1 MKTRIHKILA
11 DHGIG
16 SRRGIESLI
25 KQRKVKVNG
34 KLATLGQLVSEH
46 DIFEVEGRTVR
57 LSKKDPSKKRILMY
71 NKKVGEIS
79 SRNDPD
85 HKKTIFDSLPKLKS
99 GRWVSVGRLDI
110 NINTSG
116 LILFT
121 NDGSLANQLMHP
133 SSNIEREYI
142 ARVHGQVTDQILNN
156 LMKGVKLEDGFAK
169 FTDVQGGRK
178 GNTNQW
184 FAMVIMEGRT
194 REVRRLW
201 ESQGLEISRLK
212 RVRYGSLF
220 LPASLKQG
228 AFKELSKSEISA
240 LEHQVTDH

>member
-1 MKTRIHKILA
+1 
-11 DHGIG
+11 
-16 SRRGIESLI
+16 
-25 KQRKVKVNG
+25 
-34 KLATLGQLVSEH
+34 
-46 DIFEVEGRTVR
+46 
-57 LSKKDPSKKRILMY
+57 MY

-85 HKKTIFDSLPKLKS
+85 HKKTIFDSLPKLRS

-110 NINTSG
+110 YTSG

-142 ARVHGQVTDQILNN
+142 ARVHGNVTDEILNN
-156 LMKGVKLEDGFAK
+156 LIEGVKLDDGFAK

-212 RVRYGSLF
+212 RVRYGNVF
-220 LPASLKQG
+220 LPANLKQG
-228 AFKELSKSEISA
+228 AYKELSKSEVNA
-240 LEHQVTDH
+240 LEHQ

>member
-1 MKTRIHKILA
+1 MKIRIHKVLA

-25 KQRKVKVNG
+25 RQKKILVNG
-34 KLATLGQLVSEH
+34 HLASIGQLVS
-46 DIFEVEGRTVR
+46 DKDVFEVEGRMVR
-57 LSKKDPSKKRILMY
+57 LSKKDPTNKRILMY

-79 SRNDPD
+79 SRKDPD
-85 HKKTIFDSLPKLKS
+85 HKKTIFDTLPKLKS
-99 GRWVSVGRLDI
+99 GRWVSVGRLD
-110 NINTSG
+110 INTSG

-133 SSNIEREYI
+133 SFNIEREYV
-142 ARVHGQVTDQILNN
+142 ARVHGKVTDEILQN
-156 LMKGVKLEDGFAK
+156 LTNGVKLEDGFAK

-212 RVRYGSLF
+212 RVRYGNLF
-220 LPASLKQG
+220 LPATLRQG
-228 AFKELSKSEISA
+228 AFKELTKGEINA
-240 LEHQVTDH
+240 LERQ

>member
-1 MKTRIHKILA
+1 LKTRIHKVLA
-11 DHGIG
+11 DHGVG

-25 KQRKVKVNG
+25 RQKKVLVNG
-34 KLATLGQLVSEH
+34 SLATIGQLVSER
-46 DIFEVEGRTVR
+46 DIFQVEGKTIK
-57 LSKKDPSKKRILMY
+57 LSKKDPTQKRILMY

-85 HKKTIFDSLPKLKS
+85 HKNTIFDSLPRLRS
-99 GRWVSVGRLDI
+99 GRWVSIGRLD
-110 NINTSG
+110 INTSG

-121 NDGSLANQLMHP
+121 NDGALANKLMHP
-133 SSNIEREYI
+133 SSNIEREYV
-142 ARVHGQVTDQILNN
+142 ARVHGNVTDNIIEN
-156 LMKGVKLEDGFAK
+156 LVEGVDLEDGFAK

-212 RVRYGSLF
+212 RVRYGNLF
-220 LPASLKQG
+220 LPAHLKQG
-228 AFKELSKSEISA
+228 AFKELTKGEVNA
-240 LEHQVTDH
+240 LERL

>member
-1 MKTRIHKILA
+1 MKIRIHKILA

-25 KQRKVKVNG
+25 KQRKVLVNG
-34 KLATLGQLVSEH
+34 QIATIGQLVSEN
-46 DIFEVEGRTVR
+46 DIFEVDGRSVR
-57 LSKKDPSKKRILMY
+57 LSKKDPSKKRVLMY

-99 GRWVSVGRLDI
+99 GRWVSVGRLD
-110 NINTSG
+110 INTSG

-156 LMKGVKLEDGFAK
+156 LTKGVKLEDGFAK

-212 RVRYGSLF
+212 RVRYGNLF
-220 LPASLKQG
+220 LPANLKQG
-228 AFKELSKSEISA
+228 SFKELSKSEISS
-240 LEHQVTDH
+240 LERQSSDH

>member
-34 KLATLGQLVSEH
+34 ELATLGQLVSEH

-99 GRWVSVGRLDI
+99 GRWVSIGRLD
-110 NINTSG
+110 INTSG

-228 AFKELSKSEISA
+228 TFKELSKSEISA

>member
-11 DHGIG
+11 DHGVG

-25 KQRKVKVNG
+25 RQKKVLVNG
-34 KLATLGQLVSEH
+34 SLATIGQLVTEK
-46 DIFEVEGRTVR
+46 DIFQVEGKTIK
-57 LSKKDPSKKRILMY
+57 LSKKDPTKKRILMY

-85 HKKTIFDSLPKLKS
+85 HKNTIFDSLPKLRS
-99 GRWVSVGRLDI
+99 GRWVSIGRLD
-110 NINTSG
+110 INTSG

-121 NDGSLANQLMHP
+121 NDGALANKLMHP
-133 SSNIEREYI
+133 SSNIEREYV
-142 ARVHGQVTDQILNN
+142 ARVHGNVTENIISN
-156 LMKGVKLEDGFAK
+156 LVEGVDLEDGYAK
-169 FTDVQGGRK
+169 FTDVQEGRK

-212 RVRYGSLF
+212 RVRYGNLF
-220 LPASLKQG
+220 LPAQLKQG
-228 AFKELSKSEISA
+228 AFKELTKGEVNA
-240 LEHQVTDH
+240 LERL

>member
-1 MKTRIHKILA
+1 MKIRIHKVLA

-25 KQRKVKVNG
+25 RQKKILVNG
-34 KLATLGQLVSEH
+34 HLASIGQLVS
-46 DIFEVEGRTVR
+46 DKDVFEVEGRMVR
-57 LSKKDPSKKRILMY
+57 LSKKDPTNKRILMY

-79 SRNDPD
+79 SRKDPD
-85 HKKTIFDSLPKLKS
+85 HKKTIFDRLPKLKS
-99 GRWVSVGRLDI
+99 GRWVSVGRLD
-110 NINTSG
+110 INTSG

-133 SSNIEREYI
+133 SFNIEREYV
-142 ARVHGQVTDQILNN
+142 ARVHGKVTDEILQN
-156 LMKGVKLEDGFAK
+156 LTNGVKLEDGFAK

-212 RVRYGSLF
+212 RVRYGNLF
-220 LPASLKQG
+220 LPATLRQG
-228 AFKELSKSEISA
+228 AFKELTKGEINA
-240 LEHQVTDH
+240 LERQ

>member
-34 KLATLGQLVSEH
+34 ELATLGQIVSEH

-57 LSKKDPSKKRILMY
+57 LSRKDPSKKRILMY

-99 GRWVSVGRLDI
+99 GRWVSVGRLD
-110 NINTSG
+110 INTSG

>member
-11 DHGIG
+11 DHGVG

-25 KQRKVKVNG
+25 RQKKVLVNG
-34 KLATLGQLVSEH
+34 SLATIGQLVTEK
-46 DIFEVEGRTVR
+46 DIFQVEGKTIK
-57 LSKKDPSKKRILMY
+57 LSKKDPTKKRILMY

-85 HKKTIFDSLPKLKS
+85 HKNTIFDSLPKLRS
-99 GRWVSVGRLDI
+99 GRWVSIGRLD
-110 NINTSG
+110 INTSG

-121 NDGSLANQLMHP
+121 NDGALANKLMHP
-133 SSNIEREYI
+133 SSNIEREYV
-142 ARVHGQVTDQILNN
+142 ARVHGNVSENIIAN
-156 LMKGVKLEDGFAK
+156 LVEGVDLEDGYAK
-169 FTDVQGGRK
+169 FTDVQEGRK

-212 RVRYGSLF
+212 RVRYGNLF
-220 LPASLKQG
+220 LPAQLKQG
-228 AFKELSKSEISA
+228 AFKELTKGEVNA
-240 LEHQVTDH
+240 LERL

>member
-1 MKTRIHKILA
+1 MKTRIHKVLA

-25 KQRKVKVNG
+25 RQKKVLVNG
-34 KLATLGQLVSEH
+34 QLASIGQLVSEQ

-57 LSKKDPSKKRILMY
+57 LSKKDPTKRRILMY

-85 HKKTIFDSLPKLKS
+85 HKKTIFDSLPKLRS
-99 GRWVSVGRLDI
+99 GRWVSVGRLD
-110 NINTSG
+110 INTSG

-142 ARVHGQVTDQILNN
+142 ARVHGNVTDEILNN
-156 LMKGVKLEDGFAK
+156 LIEGVKLDDGFAK

-212 RVRYGSLF
+212 RVRYGNVF
-220 LPASLKQG
+220 LPANLKQG
-228 AFKELSKSEISA
+228 AYKELSKSEVNV
-240 LEHQVTDH
+240 LEHQ

>member
-1 MKTRIHKILA
+1 MKVRIHKVLA

-25 KQRKVKVNG
+25 RQKKILVNG
-34 KLATLGQLVSEH
+34 QLASIGQLVS
-46 DIFEVEGRTVR
+46 DKDVFEVEGRMVR
-57 LSKKDPSKKRILMY
+57 LSKKDPTNKRILMY

-79 SRNDPD
+79 SRKDPD
-85 HKKTIFDSLPKLKS
+85 HKKTIFDTLPKLKS

-110 NINTSG
+110 NTSG

-121 NDGSLANQLMHP
+121 NDGSLANQMMHP
-133 SSNIEREYI
+133 SSNIEREYV
-142 ARVHGQVTDQILNN
+142 ARVHGKVTDEILQN
-156 LMKGVKLEDGFAK
+156 LTNGVKLEDGFAK

-212 RVRYGSLF
+212 RVRYGNLF
-220 LPASLKQG
+220 LPATLRQG
-228 AFKELSKSEISA
+228 AFKELTKGEINA
-240 LEHQVTDH
+240 LERQ

>member
-11 DHGIG
+11 DRGIG

-34 KLATLGQLVSEH
+34 ELATLGQLVSEH

-99 GRWVSVGRLDI
+99 GRWVSVGRLD
-110 NINTSG
+110 INTSG

>member
-34 KLATLGQLVSEH
+34 ELATLGQLVSEH
-46 DIFEVEGRTVR
+46 DNFEVEGRTVR

-99 GRWVSVGRLDI
+99 GRWVSVGRLV
-110 NINTSG
+110 INTSG

>member
-34 KLATLGQLVSEH
+34 ELATLGQLVSEH

-110 NINTSG
+110 NTSG

-121 NDGSLANQLMHP
+121 NDGSLASQLMHP

>member
-1 MKTRIHKILA
+1 LA

-16 SRRGIESLI
+16 SRRSIESLI
-25 KQRKVKVNG
+25 RQKKVLVNG
-34 KLATLGQLVSEH
+34 QLATIGQLVSEQ

-57 LSKKDPSKKRILMY
+57 LSKKDPTKRRILMY

-85 HKKTIFDSLPKLKS
+85 HKKTIFDSLPKLRS
-99 GRWVSVGRLDI
+99 GRWVSVGRLD
-110 NINTSG
+110 INTSG

-142 ARVHGQVTDQILNN
+142 ARVHGNVTDEILNN
-156 LMKGVKLEDGFAK
+156 LIKGVKLDDGFAK

-212 RVRYGSLF
+212 RVRYGTLF

-228 AFKELSKSEISA
+228 AYKELSKSEINA
-240 LEHQVTDH
+240 LERQ

>member
-34 KLATLGQLVSEH
+34 ELATLGQLVSEH

-110 NINTSG
+110 NTSG

-142 ARVHGQVTDQILNN
+142 ARVHGHVTDQILNN

>member
-34 KLATLGQLVSEH
+34 ELAALGQLVSEH

-99 GRWVSVGRLDI
+99 GRWVSVGRLD
-110 NINTSG
+110 INTSG

-194 REVRRLW
+194 REIRRLW

-240 LEHQVTDH
+240 HEHQVTDH

>member
-1 MKTRIHKILA
+1 MKIRIHKILA

-25 KQRKVKVNG
+25 RQKKILVNG
-34 KLATLGQLVSEH
+34 QLAIIGQLVSEK
-46 DIFEVEGRTVR
+46 DTFEIEGRSIK
-57 LSKKDPSKKRILMY
+57 LLKKDPTKRRVLMY

-85 HKKTIFDSLPKLKS
+85 HKKTIFDSLPKLRS

-110 NINTSG
+110 NTSG
-116 LILFT
+116 LILFS
-121 NDGSLANQLMHP
+121 NDGSFANNLMHP
-133 SSNIEREYI
+133 SSNIEREYV
-142 ARVHGQVTDQILNN
+142 ARVHGHVSEKIVNN
-156 LMKGVKLEDGFAK
+156 LIKGVKLEDGFAK
-169 FTDVQGGRK
+169 FSDVQGGRK

-184 FAMVIMEGRT
+184 FAMVIMEGRS

-212 RVRYGSLF
+212 RVRYGNLF
-220 LPASLKQG
+220 LPATLKQG
-228 AFKELSKSEISA
+228 AFKELTKSEISA
-240 LEHQVTDH
+240 LERQSIDH

>member
-34 KLATLGQLVSEH
+34 ELATLGQIVSEH

-57 LSKKDPSKKRILMY
+57 LSRKDPSKKRILMY

-99 GRWVSVGRLDI
+99 GRWVSVGRLD
-110 NINTSG
+110 INTSG

-240 LEHQVTDH
+240 LERQVTDH

>member
-34 KLATLGQLVSEH
+34 ELATLGQLVSEH

-57 LSKKDPSKKRILMY
+57 LSKKDPSKKRILIY

-99 GRWVSVGRLDI
+99 GRWVSVGRLD
-110 NINTSG
+110 INTSG

-212 RVRYGSLF
+212 RVRYCSLF

-228 AFKELSKSEISA
+228 TFKELSKSEISA

>member
-34 KLATLGQLVSEH
+34 ELATLGQLVSEH
-46 DIFEVEGRTVR
+46 DFFEVEGRTVR
-57 LSKKDPSKKRILMY
+57 LSKKDPTKKRILMY

-110 NINTSG
+110 NTSG

-142 ARVHGQVTDQILNN
+142 ARVHGKVTDQILNN

>member
-34 KLATLGQLVSEH
+34 ELATLGQLVSEH

-110 NINTSG
+110 NTSG

-156 LMKGVKLEDGFAK
+156 LMQGVKLEDGFAK

>member
-16 SRRGIESLI
+16 SRRGIETLI
-25 KQRKVKVNG
+25 RQKKVLVNG
-34 KLATLGQLVSEH
+34 QVATIGQLVLER
-46 DIFEVEGRTVR
+46 DIFEVEGRTIR
-57 LSKKDPSKKRILMY
+57 LSKKDPTKKRILMY

-85 HKKTIFDSLPKLKS
+85 HKKTIFDSLPRLKS
-99 GRWVSVGRLDI
+99 GRWVSVGRLD
-110 NINTSG
+110 INTSG

-121 NDGSLANQLMHP
+121 NDGSLANELMHP
-133 SSNIEREYI
+133 SSSIEREYV
-142 ARVHGQVTDQILNN
+142 ARVHGEVTDKILNN
-156 LMKGVKLEDGFAK
+156 LTQGIMLEDGSAK

-212 RVRYGSLF
+212 RVRYGTLF

-228 AFKELSKSEISA
+228 GFKELSKSEINA
-240 LEHQVTDH
+240 LVRQ

>member
-1 MKTRIHKILA
+1 MKTRIHKVLA

-25 KQRKVKVNG
+25 RQKKVLVNG
-34 KLATLGQLVSEH
+34 QLASIGQLVSEQ
-46 DIFEVEGRTVR
+46 DIFEEEGRTVR
-57 LSKKDPSKKRILMY
+57 LSKKDPTKRRILMY

-85 HKKTIFDSLPKLKS
+85 HKKTIFDSLPKLRS
-99 GRWVSVGRLDI
+99 GRWVSVGRLD
-110 NINTSG
+110 INTSG

-142 ARVHGQVTDQILNN
+142 ARVHGNVTDEILNN
-156 LMKGVKLEDGFAK
+156 LIEGVKLDDGFAK

-212 RVRYGSLF
+212 RVRYGNVF
-220 LPASLKQG
+220 LPANLKQG
-228 AFKELSKSEISA
+228 AYKELSKSEVNA
-240 LEHQVTDH
+240 LEHQ

>member
-1 MKTRIHKILA
+1 LKTRIHKVLA
-11 DHGIG
+11 DHGVG

-25 KQRKVKVNG
+25 RQKKVLVNG
-34 KLATLGQLVSEH
+34 SLATIGQLVSER
-46 DIFEVEGRTVR
+46 DIFQVEGKTIK
-57 LSKKDPSKKRILMY
+57 LSKKDPTQKRILMY

-85 HKKTIFDSLPKLKS
+85 HKNTIFDSLPRLRS
-99 GRWVSVGRLDI
+99 GRWVSIGRLD
-110 NINTSG
+110 INTSG

-121 NDGSLANQLMHP
+121 NDGALANKLMHP
-133 SSNIEREYI
+133 SSNIEREYV
-142 ARVHGQVTDQILNN
+142 ARVHGNVTDNIIEN
-156 LMKGVKLEDGFAK
+156 LVEGVDLEDGFAK

-212 RVRYGSLF
+212 RVRYGNLF
-220 LPASLKQG
+220 LPAHLKQG
-228 AFKELSKSEISA
+228 AFKELTKGEVNAIER
-240 LEHQVTDH
+240 L

>member
-1 MKTRIHKILA
+1 MKIRIHKVLA

-25 KQRKVKVNG
+25 RQKKILVNG
-34 KLATLGQLVSEH
+34 QLASIGQLVS
-46 DIFEVEGRTVR
+46 DKDVFEVEGRMVR
-57 LSKKDPSKKRILMY
+57 LSKKDPTNKRILMY

-79 SRNDPD
+79 SRKDPD
-85 HKKTIFDSLPKLKS
+85 HKKTIFDTLPKLKS
-99 GRWVSVGRLDI
+99 GRWVSVGRLD
-110 NINTSG
+110 INTSG

-133 SSNIEREYI
+133 SSNIEREYV
-142 ARVHGQVTDQILNN
+142 ARVHGKVTHEILQN
-156 LMKGVKLEDGFAK
+156 LTNGVKLEDGFAK

-212 RVRYGSLF
+212 RVRYGNLF
-220 LPASLKQG
+220 LPATLRQG
-228 AFKELSKSEISA
+228 AFKELTKGEINA
-240 LEHQVTDH
+240 LERQ